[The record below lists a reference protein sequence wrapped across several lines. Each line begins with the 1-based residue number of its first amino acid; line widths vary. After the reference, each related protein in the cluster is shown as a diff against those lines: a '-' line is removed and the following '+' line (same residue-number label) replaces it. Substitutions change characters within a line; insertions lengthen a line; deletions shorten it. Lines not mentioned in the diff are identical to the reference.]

1 MINGEIEFGTMLGF
15 FLTGGESLPNSQS
28 GRTMITFFWLFS
40 LIMVATYSGNLIA
53 FLTVTI
59 DKAPFNSLEELVE
72 QDDYKWGILAGTY
85 FVTWFQVMSV
95 NGFVISTTCMSKAC

>member
-1 MINGEIEFGTMLGF
+1 M
-15 FLTGGESLPNSQS
+15 TGGESLPNSQS

-85 FVTWFQVMSV
+85 FVTWFQVNIFYCLV
-95 NGFVISTTCMSKAC
+95 TKVTIISKLC

>member
-1 MINGEIEFGTMLGF
+1 
-15 FLTGGESLPNSQS
+15 
-28 GRTMITFFWLFS
+28 
-40 LIMVATYSGNLIA
+40 MVATYSGNLIA

-95 NGFVISTTCMSKAC
+95 YGKLKIAFDFFYSFTTYL